1 MEVTE
6 LTRKSEISIPN
17 SEWLIMELLWDEAP
31 MTVTQIAKAVEEKT
45 GWAKSTT
52 KTLIRRMTDKGLLR
66 QKKGKKAREY
76 YPTIQR
82 SEAVLAETESLLSR
96 LYNGSLGLMVN
107 TLVDQK
113 SLSRREIEELRAIL
127 DRMEG
132 VK

>member
-1 MEVTE
+1 M
-6 LTRKSEISIPN
+6 TRKSEISIPN

-66 QKKGKKAREY
+66 QKRAKPGSIPNYSAV
-76 YPTIQR
+76 R
-82 SEAVLAETESLLSR
+82 SSLAETESLLSR

-107 TLVDQK
+107 TLSIKRAFPGGRSK
-113 SLSRREIEELRAIL
+113 SCGPSWTGWKE
-127 DRMEG
+127 
-132 VK
+132 